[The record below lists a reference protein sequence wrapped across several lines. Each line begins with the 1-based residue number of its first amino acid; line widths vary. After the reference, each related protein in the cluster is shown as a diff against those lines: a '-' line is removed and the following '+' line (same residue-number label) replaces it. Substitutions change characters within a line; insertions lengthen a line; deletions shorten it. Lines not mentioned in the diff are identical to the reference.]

1 MTLFADAAVLLRAS
15 VLLEKP
21 TPGLPLFESARQL
34 LFDLPGDMPNE
45 ALFKKAD
52 LRRRKRDFH

>member
-1 MTLFADAAVLLRAS
+1 MALFADAAVLLRAS

-34 LFDLPGDMPNE
+34 LFDLPVEMPND
-45 ALFKKAD
+45 ASFKKTD
-52 LRRRKRDFH
+52 LRRRKRDLH